1 MRMCMRVLS
10 IGVVILGV
18 AVPAAA
24 QTAPRTE
31 ISGGYQFLTFSVED
45 EDNES
50 MPKGWYA
57 DVAGNLTP
65 MIGVVFQ
72 VGGNYKTFD
81 ESVTVG
87 GGTFTASA
95 DLKVHLFLGGVRLN
109 LRQNSA
115 FVPYGQVLVGGA
127 NSSVELTTTS
137 TIPGIPSFSDEDS
150 ATNFALELGGGVNF
164 GFTERMGVRFGV
176 DYLRA
181 FAEDDDV
188 DAFRFHVGVVI
199 GR

>member
-10 IGVVILGV
+10 IGVVMVGV
-18 AVPAAA
+18 AGPAAA
-24 QTAPRTE
+24 QTTPRTE

-45 EDNES
+45 GDNES

-72 VGGNYKTFD
+72 VSGNYKTFD
-81 ESVTVG
+81 ESISVG
-87 GGTFTASA
+87 GGTFAASA

-109 LRQNSA
+109 FRKTSA
-115 FVPYGQVLVGGA
+115 FVPYGQFLVGGA

-137 TIPGIPSFSDEDS
+137 TIPGIPSFSQEES
-150 ATNFALELGGGVNF
+150 ATNFALETGGGVNF
-164 GFTERMGVRFGV
+164 GFTEHAGIRFGV

-181 FAEDDDV
+181 FADDNDV
-188 DAFRFHVGVVI
+188 NAFRFHVGVVFS
-199 GR
+199 R

>member
-81 ESVTVG
+81 ESVTVA

>member
-1 MRMCMRVLS
+1 MRMWMRVLS
-10 IGVVILGV
+10 LGVVILGV
-18 AVPAAA
+18 AVPAVA
-24 QTAPRTE
+24 QTTPRTE

-45 EDNES
+45 DDNES

-87 GGTFTASA
+87 GGTFAASA

-109 LRQNSA
+109 ARQNSA
-115 FVPYGQVLVGGA
+115 FVPYAQVLIGGA
-127 NSSVELTTTS
+127 NSSVEVTTTS
-137 TIPGIPSFSDEDS
+137 TIPGVPGFSQEDS

-164 GFTERMGVRFGV
+164 GFSENTGIRFGV

-181 FAEDDDV
+181 FAEDNDV
-188 DAFRFHVGVVI
+188 NAFRFHVGIVFS
-199 GR
+199 R